1 MGVVQMGLA
10 LLPSAMGTRLCSKW
24 GPQKEKILYEMKQSY
39 NLLHI
44 YSVIHTIQL
53 YILFSYTHYFTRYTQ
68 VFLGM
73 FYIANIH
80 GAGECELDIEYF
92 VVFVRTSGLPE

>member
-1 MGVVQMGLA
+1 MGLA

-44 YSVIHTIQL
+44 YSVFTV
-53 YILFSYTHYFTRYTQ
+53 FSYTHYSIIFTIQLFTL
-68 VFLGM
+68 FLKKWIKPKALLNNVI
-73 FYIANIH
+73 YLENILFH
-80 GAGECELDIEYF
+80 
-92 VVFVRTSGLPE
+92 P